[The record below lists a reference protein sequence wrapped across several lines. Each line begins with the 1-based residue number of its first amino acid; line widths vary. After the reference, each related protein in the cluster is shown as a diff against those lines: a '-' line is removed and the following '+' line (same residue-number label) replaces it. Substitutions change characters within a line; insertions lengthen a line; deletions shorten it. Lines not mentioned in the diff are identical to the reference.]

1 VKKVRS
7 IEDLSL
13 VAEEVDHIL
22 TMFSGGL
29 DSTYILEVLSKLPVK
44 VTAMV
49 VNLGD
54 EIDEYKLLEITS
66 FYGAKLEIIDAR
78 DTFVE
83 HSILPAIQA
92 QAKYLGMYPV
102 SSSLSRPVIAKY
114 AVETAKRLGCNAIIH
129 TANQSQNSLRR
140 LNGAIESS
148 EFEGFYGTPY
158 EYSGIT
164 RKDKI
169 KGLTLK
175 DTSGFR
181 AKEASGDSN
190 LWCREYESGILDNP
204 EDFQVPESLY
214 QWTILD
220 SKIQLHH
227 KNDQI
232 ELLFEQGRPVAINAQ
247 RMPLLTLVQWLNRVA
262 GAYQIGRYAG
272 LEHLEK
278 GEKVLEVRE
287 APAACVLMEA
297 YKHLEMAVHDSE
309 LLKNKMP
316 QEQIWVTE
324 ALEGRWNSPLQK
336 AASAFIQSTIAKVTG
351 VVSFSMSQGTL
362 SLSAIKAERPLYL
375 MDRDNWEL
383 EVAYLRSLRSIP
395 PRSSDLVLK
404 TA

>member
-1 VKKVRS
+1 MKKIRS

-13 VAEEVDHIL
+13 VADNVDHIL

-54 EIDEYKLLEITS
+54 EIDECRLLKITS

-78 DTFVE
+78 SAFVE

-92 QAKYLGMYPV
+92 QAKYLGLYPV
-102 SSSLSRPVIAKY
+102 SSSLSRPIIAKY
-114 AVETAKRLGCNAIIH
+114 AVETAERLGCNAIIH

-148 EFEGFYGTPY
+148 DFEGFYGTPY
-158 EYSGIT
+158 EYSAIT
-164 RKDKI
+164 RKEKI

-175 DTSGFR
+175 NISDFE
-181 AKEASGDSN
+181 AKEVSGDSN

-204 EDFQVPESLY
+204 EDFQVPDSLY

-220 SKIQLHH
+220 PKIQLHH

-232 ELLFEQGRPVAINAQ
+232 ELLFEQGRPISVNGQ
-247 RMPLLTLVQWLNRVA
+247 KMPLLTLVQWLNRVA

-272 LEHLEK
+272 LEHLDM
-278 GEKVLEVRE
+278 GEKVLELRE
-287 APAACVLMEA
+287 APAACVLMKA

-309 LLKNKMP
+309 LLKNKMV

-324 ALEGRWNSPLQK
+324 ALEGRWNSSLQK
-336 AASAFIQSTIAKVTG
+336 AASAFIQNTITKVTG
-351 VVSFSMSQGTL
+351 IVSFSMSQGSL
-362 SLSAIKAERPLYL
+362 NLSAIKAERPLYL
-375 MDRDNWEL
+375 IDRDNWEV
-383 EVAYLRSLRSIP
+383 EVAYLRSLRRIPSI
-395 PRSSDLVLK
+395 SSSPSLK
-404 TA
+404 SA